1 MAAIVN
7 VDKPRVDK
15 NGNLQRGKVKG
26 YLPISLGY
34 GIYLGESLDQRSD
47 KFKAFF
53 LMLSRDSAG
62 NVINPKDILSSP
74 AFHGLSLDEI
84 PFSKK
89 FTVAD
94 NLIESLKVGL
104 DYWFAYTSEATTSV
118 IDGKSITYESLRLIV
133 ADDDPGMIG
142 LKGVIEWLDLSYF
155 HVPKP
160 F

>member
-1 MAAIVN
+1 MAVVVN
-7 VDKPRVDK
+7 VEKPRVDK
-15 NGNLQRGKVKG
+15 DGNLQRGKVKG

-53 LMLSRDSAG
+53 LMLSADASG
-62 NVINPKDILSSP
+62 NVTLPKEILASP
-74 AFHGLSLDEI
+74 AHHGLALDEV

-94 NLIESLKVGL
+94 SLIESLKIGL

-118 IDGKSITYESLRLIV
+118 IDGKSITYESLRLIG

-142 LKGVIEWLDLSYF
+142 LNGLVKWLGLLPSNL
-155 HVPKP
+155 
-160 F
+160 